1 MQYRE
6 FLKLAGVTE
15 QDVPFWRY
23 RRIESLY
30 MSRDDLFPT
39 KAEVVEY
46 FHRFG
51 LFGFSSGF
59 LLRLDALRAAV
70 TSAKRYAVFDGM
82 FEQMLDLALDSS
94 GRG

>member
-23 RRIESLY
+23 RDIEALY

-39 KAEVVEY
+39 KDEVIEY

-51 LFGFSSGF
+51 LRGFSSGF

-70 TSAKRYAVFDGM
+70 TSAKSYAVFDGV
-82 FEQMLDLALDSS
+82 FEQMLDLALDSA